1 MTTKIGFC
9 RYCNNQRMVEVPDDA
24 TEELINQEATATC
37 DCYRAKAEREKEY
50 QKEACIANID
60 DMLGKKY
67 PEIASLLKDSIDAIQ
82 ASKIKKITVNTHFN
96 QTIRLQKAKDGIKV
110 ELERKLKEES
120 LARSIRNRK
129 DGKREKSTS
138 PASSTKRMGPAI
150 YA

>member
-60 DMLGKKY
+60 DMLGK
-67 PEIASLLKDSIDAIQ
+67 IASLLKDSIDAIQ

-120 LARSIRNRK
+120 LA
-129 DGKREKSTS
+129 
-138 PASSTKRMGPAI
+138 
-150 YA
+150 

>member
-9 RYCNNQRMVEVPDDA
+9 RYCNNQRMVEVSDDA
-24 TEELINQEATATC
+24 TEEMVNQEATATC

-50 QKEACIANID
+50 QKKACIANID

-120 LARSIRNRK
+120 LA
-129 DGKREKSTS
+129 
-138 PASSTKRMGPAI
+138 
-150 YA
+150 

>member
-60 DMLGKKY
+60 DMLGKK
-67 PEIASLLKDSIDAIQ
+67 
-82 ASKIKKITVNTHFN
+82 
-96 QTIRLQKAKDGIKV
+96 
-110 ELERKLKEES
+110 
-120 LARSIRNRK
+120 
-129 DGKREKSTS
+129 
-138 PASSTKRMGPAI
+138 
-150 YA
+150 

>member
-96 QTIRLQKAKDGIKV
+96 QTIRLQKAAWHEVSETEKT
-110 ELERKLKEES
+110 EKE
-120 LARSIRNRK
+120 
-129 DGKREKSTS
+129 KRAQAQHPPPKGWDLLSMHKAEKGLPDPPGS
-138 PASSTKRMGPAI
+138 P
-150 YA
+150 

>member
-24 TEELINQEATATC
+24 TEELINQEATVTC

-67 PEIASLLKDSIDAIQ
+67 PEIASLLIDSIDAIQ

-120 LARSIRNRK
+120 LA
-129 DGKREKSTS
+129 
-138 PASSTKRMGPAI
+138 
-150 YA
+150 